1 MARIA
6 GIDLPNSKR
15 VEYGLTY
22 IFGIGVSTSNK
33 ILAATGID
41 HPLQRSDRGTGRTYP

>member
-33 ILAATGID
+33 IHRHRSE
-41 HPLQRSDRGTGRTYP
+41 HPLQGSYRGAGRTYP